1 MKRTITDRKNAM
13 NVLLNTGF
21 IDERKKVVSDLIG
34 SRNGTSGHLINDEI
48 ITLDNELKK
57 KAVKLK
63 ALSKRN
69 MHAEIENIEY
79 VDLGLYNKDSNLYFW
94 DSLSIAELDISEIK
108 RGLNILEGII
118 SFWENEIDYRNYR
131 WNEDI
136 SKILKGN
143 SIGDY
148 IDYKEYIINN
158 AVSVQ
163 KVEQQLEK
171 WDSTVQIYNRTLFFR
186 QEIPEADNYKDEDVI
201 ALKKWIPELE
211 KYDFSLIKNITSEIL
226 SLKNTFSTNQTIID
240 KLASARKI

>member
-1 MKRTITDRKNAM
+1 M
-13 NVLLNTGF
+13 
-21 IDERKKVVSDLIG
+21 G
-34 SRNGTSGHLINDEI
+34 SRNGISGHLINDEI
-48 ITLDNELKK
+48 MTLDNELKK

-163 KVEQQLEK
+163 KVE
-171 WDSTVQIYNRTLFFR
+171 
-186 QEIPEADNYKDEDVI
+186 
-201 ALKKWIPELE
+201 
-211 KYDFSLIKNITSEIL
+211 
-226 SLKNTFSTNQTIID
+226 
-240 KLASARKI
+240 

>member
-1 MKRTITDRKNAM
+1 M

-34 SRNGTSGHLINDEI
+34 SRNGISGHLINDEI

-118 SFWENEIDYRNYR
+118 SFWENEIDYRNQ
-131 WNEDI
+131 I
-136 SKILKGN
+136 S
-143 SIGDY
+143 
-148 IDYKEYIINN
+148 
-158 AVSVQ
+158 Q
-163 KVEQQLEK
+163 
-171 WDSTVQIYNRTLFFR
+171 F
-186 QEIPEADNYKDEDVI
+186 
-201 ALKKWIPELE
+201 
-211 KYDFSLIKNITSEIL
+211 
-226 SLKNTFSTNQTIID
+226 
-240 KLASARKI
+240 

>member
-1 MKRTITDRKNAM
+1 M
-13 NVLLNTGF
+13 
-21 IDERKKVVSDLIG
+21 
-34 SRNGTSGHLINDEI
+34 
-48 ITLDNELKK
+48 TLDNELKK

-163 KVEQQLEK
+163 KAE
-171 WDSTVQIYNRTLFFR
+171 
-186 QEIPEADNYKDEDVI
+186 
-201 ALKKWIPELE
+201 
-211 KYDFSLIKNITSEIL
+211 
-226 SLKNTFSTNQTIID
+226 
-240 KLASARKI
+240 